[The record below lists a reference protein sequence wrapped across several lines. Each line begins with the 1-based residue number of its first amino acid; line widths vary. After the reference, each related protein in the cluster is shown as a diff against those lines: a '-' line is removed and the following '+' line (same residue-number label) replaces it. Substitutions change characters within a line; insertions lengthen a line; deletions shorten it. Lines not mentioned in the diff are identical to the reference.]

1 MPHIGYVVDGET
13 YTFDQAIELAKR
25 SGSFN
30 NFPIAALHAL
40 RDTREDGGKFLSPS
54 QANGCHRQAILKG
67 EEDYYLNPE
76 QQWAAFVG
84 TAVHKRLETEDEYTE
99 MFLSMDLWV
108 PVTDPSGTEW
118 DIELKLQGTVDSYDP
133 ELRTIL
139 DYKTVSEYRKYD
151 PRLKRGAD
159 RTAADDDHVLQVN
172 LYRMLL
178 EVNGYPVDAAGIF
191 YIQTYKEAKR
201 NIFDVPLWDLDDTLE
216 LAVRLAEPLA
226 RYELL
231 GELPP
236 PLTEDHPKF
245 WLCGRCP
252 VAEKCRELAASGQ

>member
-1 MPHIGYVVDGET
+1 MI
-13 YTFDQAIELAKR
+13 AK
-25 SGSFN
+25 SQGSFH
-30 NFPIAALHAL
+30 NFPIAAIRAL
-40 RDTREDGGKFLSPS
+40 RETREDGGKFLSPS

-67 EEDYYLNPE
+67 EEEYYLDPE
-76 QQWAAFVG
+76 KQWAAFVG

-99 MFLSMDLWV
+99 MFLSMELEI
-108 PVTDPSGTEW
+108 PVTYMHRYGVDLLDVTWEQETE
-118 DIELKLQGTVDSYDP
+118 IVTLKLQGTVDSYDP
-133 ELRTIL
+133 ELRSIL

-159 RTAADDDHVLQVN
+159 RTAADADHVLQVN

-178 EVNGYPVDAAGIF
+178 EVNGYPVDSAGIF

-201 NIFDVPLWDLDDTLE
+201 NIFDVPLWDLDDTLA
-216 LAVRLAEPLA
+216 LAIELAEPLA

-236 PLTEDHPKF
+236 PLTEDSPKF

-252 VAEKCRELAASGQ
+252 VAERCRQLAAAGQ